1 MLSHKYIAI
10 EGPIGV
16 GKTSLAEILGKKL
29 NARLVLEGSE
39 ENPFIP
45 VFYKDMQKH
54 AFQTQLF
61 FLLSRYKQQL
71 ELSQSDLFQ
80 QGIISDYI
88 FAKDRIF
95 ANLTLDDNELRLY
108 EQIHTIL
115 GGHVLKPDLIV
126 YLQASTDVLLKRI
139 ALRGRKYEHHISS
152 EYLAELN
159 QAYNYY
165 FFHQPETPLMV
176 VNTSEIDFVH
186 RDADLDDLLLHMA
199 KVTTGT
205 VYYQPISVR
214 KK

>member
-1 MLSHKYIAI
+1 MLQHKYIAI

-16 GKTSLAEILGKKL
+16 GKTSLAEILAKKL
-29 NARLVLEGSE
+29 NSRLVLEGADN
-39 ENPFIP
+39 NPFITD
-45 VFYKDMQKH
+45 FYKDISKH
-54 AFQTQLF
+54 AFQTQMF
-61 FLLSRYKQQL
+61 FLLSRYKQQQ
-71 ELSQSDLFQ
+71 ELAQTELFQ

-95 ANLTLDDNELRLY
+95 ANLTLDDNELKLY
-108 EQIHTIL
+108 EQIHAIL
-115 GGHVLKPDLIV
+115 GVRVLKPDFVV

-139 ALRGRKYEHHISS
+139 AMRGRKFENQITA

-165 FFHQPETPLMV
+165 FFHYQETPLMV

-186 RDADLDDLLLHMA
+186 RDADLDDLLTHLG
-199 KVTTGT
+199 KVTKGT
-205 VYYQPISVR
+205 VYYQPVSV

>member
-1 MLSHKYIAI
+1 MLQHKYIAV

-16 GKTSLAEILGKKL
+16 GKTSLADILAKKL
-29 NARLVLEGSE
+29 NTRLVLEGAE
-39 ENPFIP
+39 ENPFIAD
-45 VFYKDMQKH
+45 FYKDIQKH
-54 AFQTQLF
+54 AFQTQMF
-61 FLLSRYKQQL
+61 FLLSRFKQQQDL
-71 ELSQSDLFQ
+71 AQSDLFQ
-80 QGIISDYI
+80 QGIVSDYV

-95 ANLTLDDNELRLY
+95 ANLTLGDNELKLY

-115 GGHVLKPDLIV
+115 GGRVLKPDFVI

-139 ALRGRKYEHHISS
+139 AMRGRKFENQITA

-165 FFHQPETPLMV
+165 FFHYQETPLMV

-186 RDADLDDLLLHMA
+186 RDADLDDLLNHLG
-199 KVTTGT
+199 KVTRGT
-205 VYYQPISVR
+205 VYYQPVSV